1 MRRARA
7 RQDYAKRNDTTARP
21 FGGVNLRFCGDFL
34 QLPPVKALGLYSNP
48 FTTNMEFVE
57 QRTMNYV
64 WRHTDD
70 STNGLC
76 ELTITHRQKDPWLAH
91 VLREHREGAETWE
104 TYCFVHGLPTK
115 HAGSWLPQSE
125 ILQCGHASCE
135 ELAKKRWQEGTP
147 WHSRGATECDLCET
161 ERLRRCR
168 VVLPTNHNANKHKEM
183 PFIHAPYIHPFNAPK
198 YNAQL
203 LRSVKYAKGLNKRL
217 LWVRAFDLPLAEEDK
232 GLNVGD
238 LERRR
243 RQWLQ
248 IHDKKTGGIMG
259 LMPLV
264 HDLPMRLTDTKD
276 PSKHAFKNAKVRL
289 DGWCLTES
297 EAERI
302 ANTDDPE
309 IVLFERPTYI
319 RVRIIKA
326 RMKAGEKPETLLLKP
341 QAVIWSRDRQGYAK
355 VKRIGFPLVPEFGG
369 TVHAYCGST
378 LEATQS
384 DLLEW
389 HRRPTPEDM
398 QRAYINESR
407 VRIADNLLIMQPY
420 SPELFRQGQ
429 LPGPKILLQVLRGT
443 MRPKQAQAAWEQVE
457 AERQHRAA
465 TPTVWPYSML
475 LPCRGCTLQNGE
487 AEVRLPL
494 KAFTTATKIANL
506 WQVLAQGQDLACIKC
521 QQTHYWGKKQ
531 KQRHEVQPE
540 TGPIHR
546 MPEMEARKT
555 ILCDTCLTALWCTAF
570 SSKMQMA
577 WENDPQ
583 SFIQC
588 NSCATGGQQINKSDL
603 RFFYCT
609 SCNHEWPETAFIQ
622 NARVANKLG
631 VQTLLELQDKDHL
644 HMLTCASCL
653 TRETDLANA
662 EKECVQCKRKM
673 HIRGPSN
680 DGMTG
685 WAPSKIHQYL
695 HLKHSGKS
703 SDSIRQMHWVCY
715 NCQYPK
721 CDKCLV
727 RPKFYTNKY
736 NLARR
741 LCEQCRDEEE
751 KTQTCFSCKAV
762 KPSIEF
768 TKAKYTCNECELK
781 KEAPRYCTGCEK
793 EKPGAEFPRKGIYS
807 YEMMAHCRSCLF
819 PTCCNCNTEATTIVR
834 NVISRKGKRWYRYQN
849 KNPTDVQI

>member
-147 WHSRGATECDLCET
+147 WHSRGAMECDLCET

-289 DGWCLTES
+289 DGWCLTEN

-309 IVLFERPTYI
+309 IVLCERPIYI

-326 RMKAGEKPETLLLKP
+326 RMKPGEKAETLLLKP
-341 QAVIWSRDRQGYAK
+341 QAVIWSRDKQGYAK

-685 WAPSKIHQYL
+685 WAPSKILQYL
-695 HLKHSGKS
+695 HIKYSGKNE
-703 SDSIRQMHWVCY
+703 RNLTCLTLMNWVCY

-721 CDKCLV
+721 CAKCQTRLQLWV
-727 RPKFYTNKY
+727 NHYKS
-736 NLARR
+736 ARK
-741 LCEQCRDEEE
+741 LCQQCEDEE
-751 KTQTCFSCKAV
+751 KTQPCVQPCARCKVV
-762 KPSIEF
+762 KPSDQF
-768 TKAKYTCNECELK
+768 TYPRRVCHQCQMNMDEVPKYCK
-781 KEAPRYCTGCEK
+781 GCKK
-793 EKPGAEFPRKGIYS
+793 EKPMSEFPKGS
-807 YEMMAHCRSCLF
+807 KMELLAQCRSCNF
-819 PTCCNCNTEATTIVR
+819 PKCSKCTKEATTPVHPNQR
-834 NVISRKGKRWYRYQN
+834 PGGKWY
-849 KNPTDVQI
+849 

>member
-232 GLNVGD
+232 GLNAGE

-309 IVLFERPTYI
+309 IVLCERPIYI

-326 RMKAGEKPETLLLKP
+326 RMKPGEKAETLLLKP
-341 QAVIWSRDRQGYAK
+341 QAVIWSRDKQGYAK

-398 QRAYINESR
+398 QRAYINES
-407 VRIADNLLIMQPY
+407 
-420 SPELFRQGQ
+420 
-429 LPGPKILLQVLRGT
+429 
-443 MRPKQAQAAWEQVE
+443 
-457 AERQHRAA
+457 
-465 TPTVWPYSML
+465 
-475 LPCRGCTLQNGE
+475 
-487 AEVRLPL
+487 
-494 KAFTTATKIANL
+494 
-506 WQVLAQGQDLACIKC
+506 
-521 QQTHYWGKKQ
+521 
-531 KQRHEVQPE
+531 
-540 TGPIHR
+540 
-546 MPEMEARKT
+546 
-555 ILCDTCLTALWCTAF
+555 
-570 SSKMQMA
+570 
-577 WENDPQ
+577 
-583 SFIQC
+583 
-588 NSCATGGQQINKSDL
+588 
-603 RFFYCT
+603 
-609 SCNHEWPETAFIQ
+609 
-622 NARVANKLG
+622 
-631 VQTLLELQDKDHL
+631 
-644 HMLTCASCL
+644 
-653 TRETDLANA
+653 
-662 EKECVQCKRKM
+662 
-673 HIRGPSN
+673 
-680 DGMTG
+680 
-685 WAPSKIHQYL
+685 
-695 HLKHSGKS
+695 
-703 SDSIRQMHWVCY
+703 
-715 NCQYPK
+715 
-721 CDKCLV
+721 
-727 RPKFYTNKY
+727 
-736 NLARR
+736 
-741 LCEQCRDEEE
+741 
-751 KTQTCFSCKAV
+751 
-762 KPSIEF
+762 
-768 TKAKYTCNECELK
+768 
-781 KEAPRYCTGCEK
+781 
-793 EKPGAEFPRKGIYS
+793 
-807 YEMMAHCRSCLF
+807 
-819 PTCCNCNTEATTIVR
+819 
-834 NVISRKGKRWYRYQN
+834 
-849 KNPTDVQI
+849 